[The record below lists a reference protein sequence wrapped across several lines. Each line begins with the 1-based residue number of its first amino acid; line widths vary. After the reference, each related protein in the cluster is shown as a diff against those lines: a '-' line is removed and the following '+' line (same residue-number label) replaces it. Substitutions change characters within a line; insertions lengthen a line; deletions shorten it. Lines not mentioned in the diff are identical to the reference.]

1 MSKRRKVTTITL
13 TPEQRERL
21 ERLWFYLGNYGPKT
35 TSGNHSFIQ
44 RLLEQGIDERSLH
57 TKRTPK
63 LELPTAECEAAVEA
77 ILEMKSG
84 SGSGSEFNDRER
96 GFRLISNSDE
106 HKRMDAEPEMK
117 AVIDDMKRRSS
128 ILHVPLEGDDDT
140 LDAA

>member
-1 MSKRRKVTTITL
+1 MAKRKKLVTVTL

-21 ERLWFYLGNYGPKT
+21 ERLWFYFGNYGPKT

-63 LELPTAECEAAVEA
+63 SEIPTAECEAAVEA

-84 SGSGSEFNDRER
+84 SGSGSECNGSR
-96 GFRLISNSDE
+96 GFRLINSDE

-117 AVIDDMKRRSS
+117 AEIDDMKRRSS
-128 ILHVPLEGDDDT
+128 ILHVRLEEGDDT